1 MSENK
6 LLFRT
11 IHGSRLYG
19 LANEDS
25 DYDYWEVYSNKI
37 PSPAKDIQQKIAGKS
52 DVVKM
57 NLSTFMLYAN
67 RSSHQVLDCMFSTKV
82 EFDLLSDFRNN
93 FYINTATFV
102 PLYERTI
109 KAFGMRNES
118 DGEPKY
124 VLKSKRHALRMYYQ
138 LQDGLE
144 HGRFNPTLTEERAQF
159 LLNASESV
167 LTEALEETGLL
178 SEKPLTQAPKTS
190 L

>member
-19 LANEDS
+19 LANENS

-67 RSSHQVLDCMFSTKV
+67 RSSHQVLDCMFSTKA
-82 EFDLLSDFRNN
+82 EFDLLSAMRQN

-109 KAFGMRNES
+109 KAFGMRDES
-118 DGEPKY
+118 DGDEKF
-124 VLKSKRHALRMYYQ
+124 VLKSKRHAMRMYYQ
-138 LQDGLE
+138 LQQGLE
-144 HGRFNPTLTEERAQF
+144 HGRFDPTLTEERAQF
-159 LLNASESV
+159 LLGLDV
-167 LTEALEETGLL
+167 QDLTELL
-178 SEKPLTQAPKTS
+178 ADTHLCQPNEQMSQ
-190 L
+190 